1 MEIYR
6 PRMSYFTDKIK
17 IITKKYFKL
26 VIENI
31 NGNVSQLNDKD
42 NIYTNIYNFIY
53 KFHTKYRENICMKNL
68 QQLGKEI
75 ENDFDE
81 IGKKS
86 YLMLY
91 SSGAAEEFLDD
102 IDYINSNINEN
113 NNSNSNI

>member
-1 MEIYR
+1 
-6 PRMSYFTDKIK
+6 
-17 IITKKYFKL
+17 
-26 VIENI
+26 
-31 NGNVSQLNDKD
+31 
-42 NIYTNIYNFIY
+42 
-53 KFHTKYRENICMKNL
+53 MKNL